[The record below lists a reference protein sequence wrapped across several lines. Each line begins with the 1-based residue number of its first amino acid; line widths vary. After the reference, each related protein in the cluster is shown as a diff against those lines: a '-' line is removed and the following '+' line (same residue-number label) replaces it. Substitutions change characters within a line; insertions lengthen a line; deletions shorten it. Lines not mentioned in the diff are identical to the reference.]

1 MYLLWI
7 LGWVYLRQK
16 SGANWMHQ
24 RKKCHKWSHKN
35 HIRKICRFG
44 DPQQHKANRA
54 LRWRKFFGTGLKTKS
69 KHNYQPFH
77 LHSRNSFSCFKWAVR
92 INHSS
97 LCEFISCS
105 VLSSFHKSIMDH
117 QFASSVS
124 SLTATLRALF
134 NFKNRLTTESAKKC

>member
-24 RKKCHKWSHKN
+24 RKNVTSDHTKN
-35 HIRKICRFG
+35 TSKICRFG

-54 LRWRKFFGTGLKTKS
+54 PRWRKFFGTGLKTKS

-77 LHSRNSFSCFKWAVR
+77 LHSRISFFCSKWAVR
-92 INHSS
+92 INHYS

-124 SLTATLRALF
+124 SLVATLQALF
-134 NFKNRLTTESAKKC
+134 NFKNRLATESAKKC

>member
-16 SGANWMHQ
+16 SGANRMHQ
-24 RKKCHKWSHKN
+24 RKNVTNENPHQKYAGLVTHNNTNPIGRCYEEN
-35 HIRKICRFG
+35 
-44 DPQQHKANRA
+44 PLA
-54 LRWRKFFGTGLKTKS
+54 LGLKTKH

-77 LHSRNSFSCFKWAVR
+77 LHRGIIFSCSKWAVR
-92 INHSS
+92 INHCS

-105 VLSSFHKSIMDH
+105 VLSSFHKGVMDH

-124 SLTATLRALF
+124 SLAATLQALS